1 METGGNEKEVGKRK
15 ISIEMSKMNLNALAM
30 LAMAAVMIEGTGM
43 KSTGSGE
50 DDARVFIPKQPIPP
64 KGAKEYFF
72 NSVGEFSTEK
82 MLRTETVFKCFAIND
97 KNAVRKFNQ
106 WKTQLK

>member
-1 METGGNEKEVGKRK
+1 MK
-15 ISIEMSKMNLNALAM
+15 SNALAM
-30 LAMAAVMIEGTGM
+30 LAMAAAMSEGSSMTF
-43 KSTGSGE
+43 TGSGE